1 MVRNMTEF
9 KALSVKT
16 WFGDINNIGIIVAV
30 VEIREKAIKVY
41 HEIGSGII
49 KTAWIPKSVLVF
61 DKAYNEA
68 FQINCDECD
77 TIEEAIQKNYTT
89 DDYATI
95 AAYHRDLHSMYI

>member
-1 MVRNMTEF
+1 MEGF
-9 KALSVKT
+9 KTLSVKT
-16 WFGDINNIGIIVAV
+16 WFGDINNICVIVAV

-49 KTAWIPKSVLVF
+49 KTAWIPKSVLEF
-61 DKAYNEA
+61 GKGYNEA
-68 FQINCDECD
+68 LQINCDDCA

-95 AAYHRDLHSMYI
+95 VAYNKDLHSMYI